1 MKGRRWLADDAQHD
15 VAASAAHERTCHRQ
29 ACRLCAAEPPWAHL
43 CGSSPKELMNRRPS
57 PWTRLRGSSPKVPMT
72 RRPPPWTRLRG
83 CSSVVALARVWLQSR
98 NNFRSDARFPTLSS
112 AKSLVLVGCSHPS
125 GTKLVSKSIKLW
137 RETLTS
143 LQERRRIMLG
153 HQQSDLCRGHNEGG
167 QCQGHQESG

>member
-1 MKGRRWLADDAQHD
+1 MKGRRWLVDDAQHD

-98 NNFRSDARFPTLSS
+98 SSFRQAPSRWRQQFLGLLGSSLAILELYWARTTQSRPTTPLRMRFVADSM
-112 AKSLVLVGCSHPS
+112 
-125 GTKLVSKSIKLW
+125 TYNI
-137 RETLTS
+137 
-143 LQERRRIMLG
+143 
-153 HQQSDLCRGHNEGG
+153 
-167 QCQGHQESG
+167 

>member
-1 MKGRRWLADDAQHD
+1 MKGRRGLADDAQHD
-15 VAASAAHERTCHRQ
+15 VAASAAHERTCRRQ
-29 ACRLCAAEPPWAHL
+29 ACRLCAAKPPWAH
-43 CGSSPKELMNRRPS
+43 
-57 PWTRLRGSSPKVPMT
+57 LRGSSPKVPMT

-153 HQQSDLCRGHNEGG
+153 HQQILFHSKCVAQVLLLSFLGHGPFAFFDHG
-167 QCQGHQESG
+167 P

>member
-1 MKGRRWLADDAQHD
+1 MKRRRGLADDAQHD
-15 VAASAAHERTCHRQ
+15 VAASAAHERTCRRQ
-29 ACRLCAAEPPWAHL
+29 ACRLCAAKPPWAH
-43 CGSSPKELMNRRPS
+43 
-57 PWTRLRGSSPKVPMT
+57 LRGSSPKVPMT

-167 QCQGHQESG
+167 QCQGHQESGLCWAIKKAAWRPMLGP